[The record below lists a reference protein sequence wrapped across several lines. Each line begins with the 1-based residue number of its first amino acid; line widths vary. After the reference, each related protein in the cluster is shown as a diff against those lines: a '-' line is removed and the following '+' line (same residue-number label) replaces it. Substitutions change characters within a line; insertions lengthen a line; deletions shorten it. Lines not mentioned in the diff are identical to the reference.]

1 MWKTRS
7 VSSEHSS
14 FRLMF
19 HILEKLL
26 NISITRLEK
35 RFIMTVRYRSQTA
48 PYYFYW
54 LLWPTLLF
62 KVTYDPSQWGAVDS
76 LVSLPQRTEQDG
88 LNKHSLQRLSH
99 VGASLNTPP
108 MHLYIIV
115 LLSMNHCLLWTE
127 CVDHSDVIHRGH
139 GWTGGC
145 LPVKWSQSWMWV
157 RSTAWT
163 LHSRL
168 RWPDGDLQ
176 ESTGDKQ
183 ETQAHVRA
191 AFNIHKKADSSTRCK
206 MFLKRLESR
215 SSSNK
220 KILISIFIIF
230 PSHNLDVVDRKWS
243 SFLPW
248 SQTQDTWLCWWRFGQ
263 TWWWRRSSGCSTCP
277 QEERAEAET
286 QTQQILHS
294 LIICFNYFLV

>member
-7 VSSEHSS
+7 VTSEHSS
-14 FRLMF
+14 FGLMF
-19 HILEKLL
+19 HILEELL

-206 MFLKRLESR
+206 MFLKRLE
-215 SSSNK
+215 
-220 KILISIFIIF
+220 
-230 PSHNLDVVDRKWS
+230 
-243 SFLPW
+243 
-248 SQTQDTWLCWWRFGQ
+248 
-263 TWWWRRSSGCSTCP
+263 
-277 QEERAEAET
+277 
-286 QTQQILHS
+286 
-294 LIICFNYFLV
+294 